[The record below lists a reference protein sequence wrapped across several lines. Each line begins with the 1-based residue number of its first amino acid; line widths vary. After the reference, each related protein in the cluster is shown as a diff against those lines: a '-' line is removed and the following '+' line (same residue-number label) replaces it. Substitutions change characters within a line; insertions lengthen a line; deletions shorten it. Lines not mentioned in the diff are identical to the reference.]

1 MSIADPVLR
10 EIYGIARDVPKNYV
24 VRPSAD
30 GALVDSL
37 TRDQHL
43 VIYGSSKQGKT
54 CLRKWNLTD
63 GDYVVVTCSNRWNIA
78 QLHSAILKAAGYTI
92 EQSSK
97 RTFTGGNK
105 IAAKFSAGV
114 NIGVAQFGGELSTG
128 EDGAETIEI
137 EDISLELDPADVN
150 DVIIALDS
158 INFDCFVVLED
169 FHYLPQETQKD
180 FAVALKA
187 FHEGSSLCFIVVGVW
202 LDQNR
207 LIQYNGDL
215 TGRVTA
221 INADAWSMSELREVV
236 AAGEALLNIRFDV
249 SFIDE
254 LVQGCFESVYLVQEC
269 CYRACDRAGV
279 FTRQEHE
286 LVVVP
291 DVSATD
297 LIREVVDSQ
306 SARYNAFISNFS
318 SGFKKSNYEMYRW
331 LLVPVLMATATELE
345 AGLSYNRINQAL
357 TEYHPQG
364 QGLNPGNV
372 TQALQAVASL
382 QVRLDIKP
390 IILDYDQTNRRLNV
404 VDRGFLI
411 WRQHQ
416 SDEAL
421 FSAAG
426 LDMPNQ

>member
-1 MSIADPVLR
+1 MVDVHLR
-10 EIYGIARDVPKNYV
+10 EVYGIARDVPRNYV
-24 VRPSAD
+24 VRPGAD

-63 GDYVVVTCSNRWNIA
+63 DDYIVVTCSNKWNVA

-92 EQSSK
+92 EQSTK

-105 IAAKFSAGV
+105 ISATFSGGVNVGAAHIGGRLSAG
-114 NIGVAQFGGELSTG
+114 NEGSEATEISEVA
-128 EDGAETIEI
+128 
-137 EDISLELDPADVN
+137 LELDPFDVN
-150 DVIIALDS
+150 DIISALSS
-158 INFDCFVVLED
+158 IEFTRYIVLED
-169 FHYLPQETQKD
+169 FHYLPQDTQKD

-187 FHEGSSLCFIVVGVW
+187 FHEGSDLCFIVVGVW
-202 LDQNR
+202 LDENR

-215 TGRVTA
+215 TGRVSA
-221 INADAWSMSELREVV
+221 INADAWSVSELRQVI
-236 AAGEALLNIRFDV
+236 AAGEDLLNIQFDRGFV
-249 SFIDE
+249 ED
-254 LVQGCFESVYLVQEC
+254 LVNGCFESVYIVQEC
-269 CYRACDRAGV
+269 CYRACEESGV
-279 FTRQEHE
+279 FSTQQERVAVGSN
-286 LVVVP
+286 L
-291 DVSATD
+291 SAAD

-331 LLVPVLMATATELE
+331 LLVPVLLAKPEELE
-345 AGLSYNRINQAL
+345 AGLSYNHITQVLAR
-357 TEYHPQG
+357 YHPQG
-364 QGLNPGNV
+364 RRLNPGNV
-372 TQALQAVASL
+372 TQALQATASL
-382 QVRLDIKP
+382 QVHLDIKP

-416 SDEAL
+416 SDDAL

-426 LDMPNQ
+426 LEVERP